1 MSLLPVDEA
10 LARILAAASPLP
22 AETVR
27 LADAAGRTLDADLA
41 ARRDQPPVAV
51 SAMDG
56 WAVRAADVAAAP
68 ATLRKI
74 GTSAAGH
81 GFPGTLGAGET
92 VRIFTGAPLPAGA
105 DAVVMQEDA
114 EAEGD
119 AVTLRVAV
127 PAGRHVRRAGIDFRA
142 GDALLRAGDLIDAH
156 RLALIAAM
164 NHASLAVARRPR
176 VAILAT
182 GDELVAPGV
191 EPGPDQIVASNHLGV
206 AAGVVAAG
214 GEPIDLGIARDDHR
228 DLAAAI
234 RRAQDEKADVLVTLG
249 GASVG
254 DLDLVQEA
262 LGRAGMDLGF
272 WRIAMRPGKPLMFG
286 RIGGMIA
293 LGLPG
298 NPVSALVCARLFLRP
313 LLRALQGDP
322 RAGDDPTSPGLL
334 GADMSAND
342 QRQDYLR
349 ATLTR
354 NADGAPLLT
363 PLAVQDSSVLRV
375 LAAAQALIVRPPH
388 APAAK
393 AGERCRYVPLGPD

>member
-10 LARILAAASPLP
+10 LARVLAAASPLP
-22 AETVR
+22 AETVG
-27 LADAAGRTLDADLA
+27 LADAAGRTLAHDLA

-142 GDALLRAGDLIDAH
+142 GDALLRAGDRIDAH

-234 RRAQDEKADVLVTLG
+234 RRAQESNADVLVTLG

-322 RAGDDPTSPGLL
+322 RAGDDPTAPGLL
-334 GADMSAND
+334 GAAMAAND

-349 ATLTR
+349 ATLAR
-354 NADGAPLLT
+354 NADGAPVLT

-393 AGERCRYVPLGPD
+393 TGERCRYVLLAAD

>member
-1 MSLLPVDEA
+1 MSLLPVEEA

-22 AETVR
+22 AETVG
-27 LADAAGRTLDADLA
+27 LADAAGRTLADDLA

-51 SAMDG
+51 SSMDG

-81 GFPGTLGAGET
+81 GFPGTLGAGEA

-127 PAGRHVRRAGIDFRA
+127 PSGRYVRRAGIDFRA
-142 GDALLRAGDLIDAH
+142 GDVLLRKGGRIDAH

-206 AAGVVAAG
+206 AAGVAAAG

-234 RRAQDEKADVLVTLG
+234 RRAQEAKADVLVTLG

-322 RAGDDPTSPGLL
+322 AAGDDPTQPGLI
-334 GADMSAND
+334 GADMAAND

-354 NADGAPLLT
+354 NAEGAPVLT

-375 LAAAQALIVRPPH
+375 LAAADALIVRPPH

-393 AGERCRYVPLGPD
+393 AGERCRYVPLAAD